1 MCREQLARQNNES
14 PMNSSTFYRAVL
26 FTLTGLLL
34 TLGFARADLVYQPAT
49 ATPSE
54 ESADWK
60 KAANQLLRGTSEVWM
75 GFAEFEAD
83 RREAATNLLKTAAAD
98 YRGAA
103 DTYSLIAKK
112 ISNPR
117 HVDMGRFK
125 ALEPAIAQRILAGR
139 QVPENERDAA
149 ELASKQISALL
160 EWAENHSGEI
170 YSFKIRTL
178 QEFGLKVNEL
188 SWRGV
193 DVAILMQEGLQQ

>member
-1 MCREQLARQNNES
+1 MGLGTES
-14 PMNSSTFYRAVL
+14 SWRDA
-26 FTLTGLLL
+26 
-34 TLGFARADLVYQPAT
+34 
-49 ATPSE
+49 
-54 ESADWK
+54 
-60 KAANQLLRGTSEVWM
+60 
-75 GFAEFEAD
+75 
-83 RREAATNLLKTAAAD
+83 RREYRKLLFQTGTAASKA
-98 YRGAA
+98 
-103 DTYSLIAKK
+103 
-112 ISNPR
+112 
-117 HVDMGRFK
+117 GRFK
-125 ALEPAIAQRILAGR
+125 ALEPAIAQRILAGQ